1 MRKDWEKRK
10 LYLKAYYE
18 DSMTI
23 YEIAEKYGKNP
34 STISRTIARAER
46 LICPFCSDCLKCSLP
61 DCAIKEEYAVL
72 VNQKAV
78 DKRRIDQ

>member
-1 MRKDWEKRK
+1 MKTDWEKRR
-10 LYLKAYYE
+10 LYLKLYYE
-18 DSMTI
+18 DGLTV
-23 YEIAEKYGKNP
+23 YQIAEKLGKNP

-46 LICPFCSDCLKCSLP
+46 IICPFSPECDKCPLD

-78 DKRRIDQ
+78 DKRKVDI